1 MPLFRLAAAEKKGMI
16 KIHHYAQ
23 NKFNTFSEKQQLK
36 AIIEQLTALEANL
49 TDPQFRRQI
58 ITSILDCLKWSS
70 APVKE
75 KLQGL
80 EQITEDASTNEI
92 LELITPFLR
101 AFKPDYN
108 ARVIDVI
115 RYDGLK
121 LKAGAKVPFP
131 LTVIAD
137 DLRSEYNLGSI
148 FRTAECVQAKQI
160 YLCGI
165 TPKPPFKNLAKSA
178 LGTEERVPY
187 KTVANALEAI
197 KEVKD
202 KGFPVLALET
212 VSGARSIFD
221 YQPKQSVAVIVGNE
235 ALGIEESVLRLA
247 DEVLAIPVYG
257 WKNSLN
263 VSNAFTLAAYWL
275 SGIIT
280 DRNSIWQL

>member
-1 MPLFRLAAAEKKGMI
+1 MI

-23 NKFNTFSEKQQLK
+23 NKFTAFSEKQQLK

-178 LGTEERVPY
+178 LGTEERVSY
-187 KTVANALEAI
+187 KTAASVFEAI
-197 KEVKD
+197 KEVRV
-202 KGFPVLALET
+202 KGLPVLALET
-212 VSGARSIFD
+212 ASGARSIFD

-235 ALGIEESVLRLA
+235 ALGIEENVLRLA